1 MSAKNIESWKN
12 IHDVDQRILNFFET
26 KSNFIGR
33 AIINNSFSK
42 TNYIRALNNK
52 KVLFTKI
59 HNKLSE
65 LFPDVKI
72 IVRLPKSNFNLIE
85 ITIYDQQVG
94 MGTELRSNKTR
105 AVTPYTYFFDI
116 KDLDKNRLS
125 PYYEQLHN
133 GEYLRVYEI
142 VKRVVFDIIQESK
155 MLIKSSLEKMALRL
169 PRNNNKG
176 GLTYQRYAKQYNNNA
191 KQRRTTRK
199 RRN

>member
-12 IHDVDQRILNFFET
+12 IHAVDQRILNLFET

-33 AIINNSFSK
+33 EIINNSFSK

-94 MGTELRSNKTR
+94 MGTES
-105 AVTPYTYFFDI
+105 VTPYTFFFNI
-116 KDLDKNRLS
+116 TDLDKNKLS
-125 PYYEQLHN
+125 QYYEQLYN
-133 GEYLRVYEI
+133 GEFMRVYEI